1 MKSAMEK
8 QPTAREA
15 SPRETASL
23 SAEVVHRLETE
34 ILKGSR
40 RPGDRLDER
49 QLAEQYGV
57 SRTPVREALQRLAA
71 SGLVISRGRQGL
83 QVSQLS
89 LADLL
94 DAFSVVAELEG
105 LAAAQAARR
114 MQPGQ
119 KLLLE
124 QAHEECIRASE
135 SGDEEFFY
143 DANIRFHETVA
154 EASHNRILQEELRRL
169 TLKISPYRR
178 TITYQPGRV
187 LSSIPEHKAIMD
199 AILAGDTEKAHATM
213 RKHVTLLGEGLPD
226 LLHFLPMVD
235 N

>member
-1 MKSAMEK
+1 M
-8 QPTAREA
+8 QRRHGDQTAE
-15 SPRETASL
+15 SL
-23 SAEVVHRLETE
+23 SEAAYRMIEELIVTQRL
-34 ILKGSR
+34 
-40 RPGDRLDER
+40 RPGSMLSENGLRE
-49 QLAEQYGV
+49 QLGCG
-57 SRTPVREALQRLAA
+57 RTPVREALQRLAA